1 MGKFGRYLVTVLWL
15 VGSPKLLEYLWRLLA
30 PQGEMVHAISIT
42 HSLAG
47 DFVVLK
53 HV

>member
-1 MGKFGRYLVTVLWL
+1 MGKFGRYLETVLWL
-15 VGSPKLLEYLWRLLA
+15 VGSPELLDYLWRLLA
-30 PQGEMVHAISIT
+30 PQGEMDHAISLT

-47 DFVVLK
+47 DLVALK